1 MRIIMDKNN
10 RVSIYRHAF
19 LHDKFDLQNE
29 NIVDIDADYEIII
42 IKPKTKNGV

>member
-1 MRIIMDKNN
+1 MDKNN

-29 NIVDIDADYEIII
+29 TIVDIDPYSEIVI
-42 IKPKTKNGV
+42 IKPKKKNGV